1 MNDTPL
7 WTPSPERVAGTQ
19 VMDFMRQ
26 VNARHG
32 LGLKSYK
39 ELHAWSVAHPDLFW
53 DQIWDYCGV
62 IGDKGAR
69 QLIDGDKMPG
79 AKFFPDAQINFAENL
94 LRKNGAGDAHGVPR
108 RGQGVLSLV
117 LGRPARLRL
126 ARAAGA
132 AAAGIGKGDRVAAM
146 LPNLPESVGADAG
159 GDLARRDLVVL
170 LAGFRRTRR
179 ARPLRPDRAQGVHRG
194 RRLLV

>member
-7 WTPSPERVAGTQ
+7 WTPSPERAAATQ

-32 LGLKSYK
+32 LSLASYK

-53 DQIWDYCGV
+53 DLVWDFCGV

-69 QLIDGDKMPG
+69 RLIDGDKMPG
-79 AKFFPDAQINFAENL
+79 AHFFPDAQLNFAENL
-94 LRKNGAGDAHGVPR
+94 LRKTGAGRRDGLPR

-117 LGRPARLRL
+117 LGRPAR
-126 ARAAGA
+126 AW
-132 AAAGIGKGDRVAAM
+132 
-146 LPNLPESVGADAG
+146 S
-159 GDLARRDLVVL
+159 
-170 LAGFRRTRR
+170 R
-179 ARPLRPDRAQGVHRG
+179 ARS
-194 RRLLV
+194 RR